1 MILLTWPVHGLVAIF
16 SEIIRQAEEAL
27 YDESALQAQLQSLYA
42 RLEAHEIS
50 DAEFERREHELA
62 ERLAIAAD
70 YNQRQQ
76 RATH

>member
-16 SEIIRQAEEAL
+16 SEIIRQAEDAL
-27 YDESALQAQLQSLYA
+27 YDECALQAQLKSLYA
-42 RLEAHEIS
+42 RLEAKEIGEP
-50 DAEFERREHELA
+50 EFERLEHELA

-70 YNQRQQ
+70 YNRRQR